1 MLATRF
7 GSPSS
12 ALSVDTCTH
21 CEFLTQCDE
30 RFVGGFGEAQSGALG
45 KAMIARNHEA
55 QALDLQ
61 LVLSKPGSVRPGAV
75 IARSTCPPARNSTIS
90 YAAT

>member
-1 MLATRF
+1 MK
-7 GSPSS
+7 
-12 ALSVDTCTH
+12 
-21 CEFLTQCDE
+21 

-45 KAMIARNHEA
+45 KAVIARNHEA

-61 LVLSKPGSVRPGAV
+61 LVPSKPGSDRPGAV

-90 YAAT
+90 YAAA

>member
-1 MLATRF
+1 MDA
-7 GSPSS
+7 
-12 ALSVDTCTH
+12 CTH
-21 CEFLTQCDE
+21 CEFLTPCDE
-30 RFVGGFGEAQSGALG
+30 RFVGGFGETQSGALG
-45 KAMIARNHEA
+45 KAMIAPNHEA

>member
-1 MLATRF
+1 M
-7 GSPSS
+7 
-12 ALSVDTCTH
+12 DTCTH

-30 RFVGGFGEAQSGALG
+30 RFIGGFGEAQSGALG
-45 KAMIARNHEA
+45 KAVIARNHEA

-61 LVLSKPGSVRPGAV
+61 LVPSKPGSVRPGAV

-90 YAAT
+90 YAAA